1 MFCGV
6 QNLLILA
13 VAYSLQHDSAVVYF
27 YTWIACKTRDEKT
40 NTEIIL
46 IMQRPFG
53 GIELNHRALLR

>member
-1 MFCGV
+1 M

-13 VAYSLQHDSAVVYF
+13 VALAYSAVVYF